1 MEANAKTIAIIFTTL
16 GVIFSMSFAFGLMPM
31 KYGLFAA
38 AVCFILA
45 ATARRILAV
54 RR

>member
-1 MEANAKTIAIIFTTL
+1 MEANARTISIVFATL
-16 GVIFSMSFAFGLMPM
+16 GIIFSMAMAFGVMPM
-31 KYGLFAA
+31 KYALFAA

-45 ATARRILAV
+45 AMARRILAV